1 MSLSLAVAHRMYPE
15 WIQINYSIQI
25 GYCQEVKQK
34 KCYNLSGDYMK
45 YQERI
50 YNLRIDNDYTQEKI
64 ATVLK
69 ITKQTYGKYENGK
82 LNMKIEDLIR
92 LCEFYNISPEYILG
106 FTNEM
111 KGLPKK

>member
-1 MSLSLAVAHRMYPE
+1 MT
-15 WIQINYSIQI
+15 
-25 GYCQEVKQK
+25 
-34 KCYNLSGDYMK
+34 

-50 YNLRIDNDYTQEKI
+50 YNLRVDNDYTQEKI
-64 ATVLK
+64 AKVLK